1 MVFDDEMDFE
11 TNDNTTSKNTEPQ
24 LEKYGVWIKK
34 GPETLESPQEIPE
47 INDIPDVTE
56 TTDFS
61 DISVMDDDVISS
73 ENEQIESIDEEFSS
87 LIDTNT
93 VIEETS
99 SFVDAPIDTPVIEN
113 NTTDITEEPQ
123 IPVDTGLPEEFDIPG
138 IDLSAFENTDIPTPK
153 PAEPEGEVSIDMDD
167 FFSSDSGDGEID
179 LSSFFSDS
187 ESIDFDDF
195 MGGDSGGKKEP
206 EIVDQ
211 EPLNIQLEFDDNFVL
226 ETKADSLSQVEFIG
240 LDGESGEM
248 SFDDLFDNIQDE
260 GAISASEF
268 DIPGDTPSIPSFDPS
283 AFETEDLT
291 SAFMDDTPIPQ
302 PTPATENKDT
312 DDGFD
317 DASEFD
323 DLLSSLDDA
332 TPLTETPEEAK
343 TKKLIQDYDITVTMD
358 EEDLSEDDEE
368 DNNSSDDDWDD
379 ISLFQSN
386 EDIENFKQQSKN
398 NGAPVGGMKVLE
410 AQSAMDFD
418 EIDKILDEGGFS
430 FPSDEVKEE
439 SENEISID
447 DTNEISIDDVQFE
460 ENEPS
465 IEIEDSELETSSE
478 INLEDDLSS
487 NVQVENSFISEDID
501 LSPTLEESVNEEV
514 IEEDSMEPMVDFEP
528 ELEPT
533 VIEDSIEEDTMEPMV
548 EFEPELEEPVI
559 EDTLEEDSMEPM
571 VDFEPELEEPVIED
585 TEEDFDTEPTI
596 EFQTEIDEPV
606 IDETLEDES
615 EIEPTLEETIDE
627 SFTEPMIEDSIAEEV
642 ISDTEELPMETTIE
656 DETLD
661 ASFNTSD
668 EIEQDTTV
676 VEESQ
681 DNFTSSEDN
690 LLDMDFAEDSL
701 EETSEEENTDITKDS
716 IEEQG
721 ETMAVIN
728 ENEQTNSQPDNT
740 AKAIL
745 EKIAS
750 EISNLRSEITN
761 LRSEFNSLKTG
772 SVIENEI
779 EEENLE
785 TEEESSGFFS
795 DDSEDETISLSG
807 DELNNILNNADF
819 TEEEVS
825 EETTDEVIDD
835 ESTIEAPEVDETIEE
850 ETDEIADEVISN
862 PLGDATELTDSDLDT
877 MDEYEEDHFED
888 SETSD
893 FADEDLKEPEL
904 EDLQMNNDFDENDE
918 DLEEEIDIPKDEEII
933 EETESNDFIDS
944 INEVEPTI
952 TETLTEDRLKYLE
965 DLAGE
970 EKEEETVEDVVE
982 EIDET
987 PDEEAIVTEEQEF
1000 EEPIVD
1006 EIEEETQIEETV
1018 EETEDAIDEEDEEAE
1033 QNEPTEDVFNSP
1045 QWDNEVPTVE
1055 NVIADTEEISEPAE
1069 DFIIE
1074 EPVEETTE
1082 ETIAEP
1088 ELATEEPVEDSST
1101 PVAQPATAK
1110 IQDDIKS
1117 VLVYM
1122 DQLLEN
1128 LPEDKIEEFAMSEHF
1143 ETYKKLF
1150 NELGISN

>member
-61 DISVMDDDVISS
+61 DISAMDDDVISS

-87 LIDTNT
+87 LIDTST

-123 IPVDTGLPEEFDIPG
+123 IPVDTGLPEGLDIPG
-138 IDLSAFENTDIPTPK
+138 IDLSAFENMDIPTPK

-167 FFSSDSGDGEID
+167 FFSSDSGDGDID
-179 LSSFFSDS
+179 LSSFFGDS

-195 MGGDSGGKKEP
+195 MGDDSGGKKEP
-206 EIVDQ
+206 EIIDQ
-211 EPLNIQLEFDDNFVL
+211 EPLNIELEFDDNFVL

-260 GAISASEF
+260 GSISAADF
-268 DIPGDTPSIPSFDPS
+268 DTPSIPSFDPS
-283 AFETEDLT
+283 AFDTEDLT
-291 SAFMDDTPIPQ
+291 SAFMDDTPAPQ
-302 PTPATENKDT
+302 PTPVAQSNDS
-312 DDGFD
+312 DAGFD

-343 TKKLIQDYDITVTMD
+343 TKKLFQDYDITVTMD
-358 EEDLSEDDEE
+358 EEDLSEDDDVE
-368 DNNSSDDDWDD
+368 DNSADDDFDD

-386 EDIENFKQQSKN
+386 EDIENFKQQSKT

-418 EIDKILDEGGFS
+418 EIDKILDEGGLFS
-430 FPSDEVKEE
+430 SSNDVTVE

-460 ENEPS
+460 ENEPT

-487 NVQVENSFISEDID
+487 NIEVENSFISEDID

-533 VIEDSIEEDTMEPMV
+533 VIEDSIEEDT
-548 EFEPELEEPVI
+548 
-559 EDTLEEDSMEPM
+559 MEPM

-668 EIEQDTTV
+668 EIEEDTTV

-740 AKAIL
+740 ANAIL

-750 EISNLRSEITN
+750 EISNLRSEITT

-835 ESTIEAPEVDETIEE
+835 ESNIEAPEVDETIEE

-933 EETESNDFIDS
+933 EEPESNDFIDS

-952 TETLTEDRLKYLE
+952 SETLTEDRLKYLE

-970 EKEEETVEDVVE
+970 ESEEEPVEEVTEEITEPEVE
-982 EIDET
+982 EIDEI

-1055 NVIADTEEISEPAE
+1055 NVIADTEEVAEEISEPTE
-1069 DFIIE
+1069 EVIIE
-1074 EPVEETTE
+1074 EPVEEVAE
-1082 ETIAEP
+1082 ETVEVNIAEP
-1088 ELATEEPVEDSST
+1088 EVAKEGPVVADSST

-1128 LPEDKIEEFAMSEHF
+1128 LPEDKIEEFARSEHF

>member
-87 LIDTNT
+87 LIDTST

-123 IPVDTGLPEEFDIPG
+123 IPVDTGLPEGFDIPG

-179 LSSFFSDS
+179 LSSFFGDS

-260 GAISASEF
+260 GAISASDF

-283 AFETEDLT
+283 AFDTEDLT
-291 SAFMDDTPIPQ
+291 SAFMDDTPAPQ
-302 PTPATENKDT
+302 PTPVAQSNDS
-312 DDGFD
+312 DAGFD

-343 TKKLIQDYDITVTMD
+343 TKKLFQDYDITVTMD
-358 EEDLSEDDEE
+358 EEDLSEDDDVE
-368 DNNSSDDDWDD
+368 DNSADDDFDD

-386 EDIENFKQQSKN
+386 EDIENFKQQSKT

-418 EIDKILDEGGFS
+418 EIDKILDEGGLFS
-430 FPSDEVKEE
+430 SSNDVTVE

-460 ENEPS
+460 ENEPT

-487 NVQVENSFISEDID
+487 NIEVENSFISEDID

-548 EFEPELEEPVI
+548 DFEPELEEPVI

-585 TEEDFDTEPTI
+585 TEE
-596 EFQTEIDEPV
+596 
-606 IDETLEDES
+606 
-615 EIEPTLEETIDE
+615 
-627 SFTEPMIEDSIAEEV
+627 
-642 ISDTEELPMETTIE
+642 LPMETTIE

-668 EIEQDTTV
+668 EIEEDTTV

-740 AKAIL
+740 ANAIL

-750 EISNLRSEITN
+750 EISNLRSEITT

-835 ESTIEAPEVDETIEE
+835 ESNIEAPEVDETIED

-904 EDLQMNNDFDENDE
+904 EDLQMNNDFEENDE
-918 DLEEEIDIPKDEEII
+918 EVEEEIDIPKDEEVV
-933 EETESNDFIDS
+933 EEPESNDFIDS

-952 TETLTEDRLKYLE
+952 SETLTEDRLKYLE

-970 EKEEETVEDVVE
+970 ESEEEPVE
-982 EIDET
+982 EIAEQEIAEQEIEDT
-987 PDEEAIVTEEQEF
+987 VTEETTEDETEIIEDEPNF
-1000 EEPIVD
+1000 EEPVVD
-1006 EIEEETQIEETV
+1006 EVEEETQIEESV
-1018 EETEDAIDEEDEEAE
+1018 EETEEIIEEDDEEAE

-1055 NVIADTEEISEPAE
+1055 NVIADTEEVAEEISEPTE
-1069 DFIIE
+1069 EVIIE
-1074 EPVEETTE
+1074 EPVEEVAE
-1082 ETIAEP
+1082 ETVEENIAEP
-1088 ELATEEPVEDSST
+1088 EVAKEGPVVADSST

-1128 LPEDKIEEFAMSEHF
+1128 LPEDKIEEFARSEHF